1 MPIDKYVF
9 LRRLQSENADSFYR
23 LLMQNAMEIMPFV
36 YTPTVG
42 EACETYHR
50 LPIQTRGVY
59 ITADD
64 AGAVGA
70 ALRAR
75 ARRRI

>member
-9 LRRLQSENADSFYR
+9 LRRLQGNADSFYR

-70 ALRAR
+70 RRCAR
-75 ARRRI
+75 ARRI

>member
-42 EACETYHR
+42 EACETYHC

-59 ITADD
+59 ITADKKIKF
-64 AGAVGA
+64 
-70 ALRAR
+70 LKF
-75 ARRRI
+75 RIRF

>member
-64 AGAVGA
+64 AGAVDA
-70 ALRAR
+70 ALRR